1 MVGSEEG
8 GKGGGGVT
16 VGADRPCFLEAFQS
30 SSQQVARSTG
40 RTVLYSKLSCH
51 SSKVEQNAVA
61 ASARASSG
69 PFLWFAIKS
78 AGSRLLSGFAPP

>member
-40 RTVLYSKLSCH
+40 RTALYTLLQIILPRQDS
-51 SSKVEQNAVA
+51 
-61 ASARASSG
+61 RA
-69 PFLWFAIKS
+69 KRR
-78 AGSRLLSGFAPP
+78 SRLGSSVLRTIPLVCNQKCGVAPP